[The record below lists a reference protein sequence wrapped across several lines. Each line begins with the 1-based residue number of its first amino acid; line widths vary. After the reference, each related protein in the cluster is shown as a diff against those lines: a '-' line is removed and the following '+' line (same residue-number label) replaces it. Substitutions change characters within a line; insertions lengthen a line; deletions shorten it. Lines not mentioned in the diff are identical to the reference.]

1 MLSGIMFL
9 ASCGISSGGTI
20 GNFLYNLETLGF
32 FSYVL
37 PFLMIFAIVFAIL
50 EKIGFLGKNKGINF
64 VLALAVALMALQFQF
79 VSYFFA
85 EIFPRL
91 GVLLSILLVAI
102 ILLSLFLDF
111 KKKGTK
117 FAMGLIAFVGFI
129 VIVLQ
134 SFSDAFPWSGNIF
147 NGPFWWSIQPYLPEI
162 LTGIMLIVFF
172 IIITKGPAKEKFK
185 DKYLKIADKHS
196 SDDED

>member
-9 ASCGISSGGTI
+9 ASYGISSGGTI

-111 KKKGTK
+111 K
-117 FAMGLIAFVGFI
+117 
-129 VIVLQ
+129 
-134 SFSDAFPWSGNIF
+134 
-147 NGPFWWSIQPYLPEI
+147 
-162 LTGIMLIVFF
+162 
-172 IIITKGPAKEKFK
+172 
-185 DKYLKIADKHS
+185 
-196 SDDED
+196 

>member
-1 MLSGIMFL
+1 MLIGIISL
-9 ASCGISSGGTI
+9 ASYGISSGGAV
-20 GNFLYNLETLGF
+20 GNLLFRLEDLGF
-32 FSYVL
+32 FAYVL
-37 PFLMIFAIVFAIL
+37 PFLMIFAIIFAIL

-117 FAMGLIAFVGFI
+117 FALGLIAFVGFV

-134 SFSDAFPWSGNIF
+134 SFSEAFPWSGNIF
-147 NGPFWWSIQPYLPEI
+147 NGPFWWSIEPYLPEI
-162 LTGIMLIVFF
+162 LTGIMVIVFF
-172 IIITKGPAKEKFK
+172 IIITKGPSKEKFK
-185 DKYLKIADKHS
+185 DKYLKVANKYS
-196 SDDED
+196 TDED